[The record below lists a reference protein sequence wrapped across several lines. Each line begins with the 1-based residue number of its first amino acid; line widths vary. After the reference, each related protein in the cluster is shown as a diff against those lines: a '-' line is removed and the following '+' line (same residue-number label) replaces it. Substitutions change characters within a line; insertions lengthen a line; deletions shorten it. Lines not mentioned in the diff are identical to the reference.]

1 MRTLFQRKNR
11 NEILTHFALIVI
23 VLLVMAPVLFAL
35 AKSTQTRAEVYHFPP
50 KLGFGSAGFFNFKV
64 AWTQYDLGLYM
75 KNTLIVAGIVMVLK
89 TIFSMLAGLGLVYY
103 DFPLKEWV
111 FYFILFTL
119 MMPTEIMI
127 VALFNEVSDM
137 AKAVGL
143 ENSYAVLTVPFLA
156 SATGVFLFRQ
166 HFASIPGELAD
177 AARVDGA
184 GPLRFLWSV
193 LVPISWNTIAALG
206 LIQFIYMWN
215 QYIWPL
221 IIIRENKHQLIQ
233 VGLRSLT
240 NQQDTTNWGL
250 VMAAAILAMI
260 PPMLIFLLLQ
270 EQFTK
275 GFALGQEK

>member
-1 MRTLFQRKNR
+1 MSIHIKRKTR
-11 NEILTHFALIVI
+11 NEIISHIVLIII
-23 VLLVMAPVLFAL
+23 VLLVLAPVLFAL

-50 KLGFGSAGFFNFKV
+50 QLGPGTAGLHNYRVVWQQF
-64 AWTQYDLGLYM
+64 DLGLYM
-75 KNTLIVAGIVMVLK
+75 KNTLIVAGVVMFFK
-89 TIFSMLAGLGLVYY
+89 TIFSMTAGLGLVYF
-103 DFPLKEWV
+103 DFPFKEWI

-127 VALFNEVSDM
+127 VALFNLVSDI
-137 AKAVGL
+137 AQQFGL

-166 HFASIPGELAD
+166 HFSSIPADMAD

-184 GPLRFLWSV
+184 GPIRFLWSI
-193 LVPISWNTIAALG
+193 LIPMSWNTIAALA

-221 IIIRENKHQLIQ
+221 VIIRENNRQLIQ

-240 NQQDTTNWGL
+240 NQQDTTNWGF

-260 PPMLIFLLLQ
+260 PPMVIFLLLQ

-275 GFALGQEK
+275 GFALGREK

>member
-1 MRTLFQRKNR
+1 MSLRARKH
-11 NEILTHFALIVI
+11 IYIHTVLII
-23 VLLVMAPVLFAL
+23 ISLLVMVPVLFAF
-35 AKSTQTRAEVYHFPP
+35 AKSTQTRAQVFHYPP
-50 KLGFGSAGFFNFKV
+50 TLGFGTAMLDNYRTAWNDFN
-64 AWTQYDLGLYM
+64 LGLYM
-75 KNTLIVAGIVMVLK
+75 YNSLIIAGIVMIFK
-89 TIFSMLAGLGLVYY
+89 TIFSMLAGLGLVYF
-103 DFPLKEWV
+103 DFPLKNWV

-127 VALFNEVSDM
+127 IALFKLVSDL
-137 AKAVGL
+137 GWG
-143 ENSYAVLTVPFLA
+143 NNYAALTVPFLA

-193 LVPISWNTIAALG
+193 LVPMSRNTIGAMA

-215 QYIWPL
+215 MYIWPL
-221 IIIRENKHQLIQ
+221 VIIRENARQVVQ
-233 VGLRSLT
+233 VGLRQMT
-240 NQQDTTNWGL
+240 AQQDVTNWGV
-250 VMAAAILAMI
+250 VMAGAILAML
-260 PPMLIFLLLQ
+260 PPLLIFIVLH

>member
-1 MRTLFQRKNR
+1 MTRKQRND
-11 NEILTHFALIVI
+11 IFAHIGLITICFI
-23 VLLVMAPVLFAL
+23 VLVPVLFAFS
-35 AKSTQTRAEVYHFPP
+35 KSTQTRAQVFHYPP
-50 KLGFGSAGFFNFKV
+50 ILGPGTALLSNYRA
-64 AWTQYDLGLYM
+64 AWNEFDLGLYM
-75 KNTLIVAGIVMVLK
+75 QNSLIIAGIVMIFK
-89 TIFSMLAGLGLVYY
+89 TLFSMLAGLGLVYF
-103 DFPLKEWV
+103 DFPLKNWV

-127 VALFNEVSDM
+127 IALFNLVSDL
-137 AKAVGL
+137 GWG
-143 ENSYAVLTVPFLA
+143 NNYAALTVPFLA

-193 LVPISWNTIAALG
+193 LIPMSRNTIGAMA

-215 QYIWPL
+215 MYIWPL
-221 IIIRENKHQLIQ
+221 VIIRENARQVVQ
-233 VGLRSLT
+233 VGLRAMT
-240 NQQDTTNWGL
+240 TVQDTTNWGV
-250 VMAAAILAMI
+250 VMAGAILAML
-260 PPMLIFLLLQ
+260 PPLIIFIGLH

>member
-1 MRTLFQRKNR
+1 MSLSISRKTR
-11 NEILTHFALIVI
+11 KEILTHIALIFV
-23 VLLVMAPVLFAL
+23 VLVVLAPVLFAL

-50 KLGFGSAGFFNFKV
+50 MLGPGSAGILNYKIVWHQF
-64 AWTQYDLGLYM
+64 DLGLYM
-75 KNTLIVAGIVMVLK
+75 KNTLIVAGIVMLFK
-89 TIFSMLAGLGLVYY
+89 TIFSMTAGLGLVYF
-103 DFPLKEWV
+103 DFPFKEFI

-127 VALFNEVSDM
+127 VALFNLVSDL
-137 AKAVGL
+137 GWGD
-143 ENSYAVLTVPFLA
+143 SYAALSVPFLA

-166 HFASIPGELAD
+166 HFSSIPADLAD

-184 GPLRFLWSV
+184 GPLRFLWSI
-193 LVPISWNTIAALG
+193 LVPMSWNTIAALA

-221 IIIRENKHQLIQ
+221 VIIRENDRQLIQ
-233 VGLRSLT
+233 VGLRALT
-240 NQQDTTNWGL
+240 NQRDTTNWGY

-260 PPMLIFLLLQ
+260 PPMLIFILLH

-275 GFALGQEK
+275 GFALGKEK